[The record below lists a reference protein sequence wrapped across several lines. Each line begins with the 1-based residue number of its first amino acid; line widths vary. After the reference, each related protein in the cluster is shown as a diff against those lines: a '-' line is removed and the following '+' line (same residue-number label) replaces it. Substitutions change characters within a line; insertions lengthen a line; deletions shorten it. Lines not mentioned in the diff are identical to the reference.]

1 MSGMERYQIILE
13 KVPEEARPAAA
24 LFLSGCFS
32 LPPSSTR
39 DIAASSPIALI
50 SDMTKRQAEAVLAE
64 LSPTQPEGVSLKL
77 VPERAAA
84 KISRLQ
90 WPRPPRIYGS
100 DLAAFV
106 GGRSRHDLKCP
117 ICGGC
122 VRVTVEDDGEARIA
136 ALDEPGDKSG
146 GDTAAMP
153 PGEPTPLFSGVK
165 PLGFDSSHY
174 ASLRSLEAG
183 DTGFWTDSHES
194 IYERPPANQLPEPEK
209 RSGSESTHGG
219 KKSSFRGTAGLAAF
233 MKSGAYAVVLG
244 RTRDNQAV
252 KMVADIMGI
261 SVDEAREKCL
271 NLGLCVARD
280 ISLDEAQTLLARF
293 QGVGARA
300 RIVKPI

>member
-1 MSGMERYQIILE
+1 MSGMERYHIIMG
-13 KVPEEARPAAA
+13 KVPEEALATVA

-39 DIAASSPIALI
+39 GIAASGPIALI

-64 LSPTQPEGVSLKL
+64 MSVTAPEGVSLSL
-77 VPERAAA
+77 ADDRDAG

-100 DLAAFV
+100 DLAVFA

-117 ICGGC
+117 TCGC
-122 VRVTVEDDGEARIA
+122 RVRVTVENDGEAKIA
-136 ALDEPGDKSG
+136 ALDEPGAKDG
-146 GDTAAMP
+146 GIPSAPAA
-153 PGEPTPLFSGVK
+153 GEGDPLFTGVK

-174 ASLRSLEAG
+174 ASLKSLEAG
-183 DTGFWTDSHES
+183 DTGFWVDPHENAS
-194 IYERPPANQLPEPEK
+194 GRPVAAPPPGAEKKANPEGAP
-209 RSGSESTHGG
+209 GG
-219 KKSSFRGTAGLAAF
+219 KKGSIRTVAGLAAF
-233 MKSGAYAVVLG
+233 MKQGAYAVVLG

-252 KMVADIMGI
+252 KMVADIMGVSI
-261 SVDEAREKCL
+261 DEAREKCL

-300 RIVKPI
+300 RIVKPM